1 MGENMRA
8 VVSGKRVDKL
18 FVSSHRVRDGRLFAA
33 YPVIDGKPRDDMA
46 LFIRVVPRERKM
58 YLYSWNGPIVIL
70 PRDREMRIPSIPFGA
85 RLTLSDMRKAVRNY
99 AAYIF
104 NKYYGLIL

>member
-1 MGENMRA
+1 MGKNMRA
-8 VVSGKRVDKL
+8 VVSGRVEDL
-18 FVSSHRVRDGRLFAA
+18 IITSHRVGYGRVFTV
-33 YPVIDGKPRDDMA
+33 YPVIDGKPRDDMT
-46 LFIRVVPRERKM
+46 LFIHVVPRERKM

-70 PRDREMRIPSIPFGA
+70 PRDREMNIPSIPFGA

-104 NKYYGLIL
+104 NKYYGLII